1 MDEIK
6 LSISASL
13 SLLCGRRFDLYHVDT
28 HWCTPFADLCL
39 KLVRSALCTEQLTQV
54 GSMKRILT
62 SSHWKEQRVA
72 RESLLDQ
79 VPQYSFSR
87 FWSGATL
94 RIWRL
99 PGLNSLTLPLPN
111 PQLCQSSNTWW
122 ECGSDLALQLFLLP
136 PFPTVSVYNLVR
148 IVVVLAS
155 QQAHLIIWW
164 AWSLPK
170 LFVGEL
176 LPEFGRRGSRFL
188 VISPPI
194 HSDIGVCKRSTLGL
208 IYNAPYVICTFNQMY
223 MYRLNAQYNSRP
235 LSSHF
240 PCHTCLNMRFFTVH
254 NTTPYHR
261 LKRTHIYYKRTYI

>member
-1 MDEIK
+1 MPIIK
-6 LSISASL
+6 YMVRVWFRS
-13 SLLCGRRFDLYHVDT
+13 
-28 HWCTPFADLCL
+28 CTSVVP
-39 KLVRSALCTEQLTQV
+39 
-54 GSMKRILT
+54 
-62 SSHWKEQRVA
+62 VA
-72 RESLLDQ
+72 
-79 VPQYSFSR
+79 SFSHC
-87 FWSGATL
+87 
-94 RIWRL
+94 I
-99 PGLNSLTLPLPN
+99 
-111 PQLCQSSNTWW
+111 C
-122 ECGSDLALQLFLLP
+122 
-136 PFPTVSVYNLVR
+136 YNLVR

-155 QQAHLIIWW
+155 RQAHLIIWW

-176 LPEFGRRGSRFL
+176 LPEFGRRGSRIF